1 MLLLAALHR
10 NRINERQFSKM
21 RWRIGRI
28 CLFLN
33 ANVVDCLCS
42 FHPQVATRCLHL
54 LLAHHFYWQHSVFSM
69 YIFAVYSSL
78 GTFFFWFSSCPL
90 LDYDYSSSF
99 QLCWHKR
106 LLFMIMLMWCQFSM
120 LFSLILSPSFFTWG
134 ENRMK
139 FGWNSSAGSPKT
151 RKKHRTWLSV
161 VISQQPCLEMH
172 SHFSSL
178 EHFKVMLIFSLHL
191 LPHIFFSFSGCVYFF
206 VVVVVE
212 HLWINGTF
220 ILAPRQIM
228 CILAA
233 ER

>member
-54 LLAHHFYWQHSVFSM
+54 LLAHNFYWQHSVFSM

-120 LFSLILSPSFFTWG
+120 LFSLILSPTFFTWG
-134 ENRMK
+134 ENEIRLK
-139 FGWNSSAGSPKT
+139 FFRWFAKNEKKTSNLTLRRDITTAMSPNAFAFFFF
-151 RKKHRTWLSV
+151 RT
-161 VISQQPCLEMH
+161 
-172 SHFSSL
+172 F
-178 EHFKVMLIFSLHL
+178 
-191 LPHIFFSFSGCVYFF
+191 
-206 VVVVVE
+206 
-212 HLWINGTF
+212 
-220 ILAPRQIM
+220 
-228 CILAA
+228 
-233 ER
+233 

>member
-54 LLAHHFYWQHSVFSM
+54 LLAHSFYWQHSVFSM

-78 GTFFFWFSSCPL
+78 GTFFFSFSSCPL

-120 LFSLILSPSFFTWG
+120 LFSLNLSPSFFTWG

-139 FGWNSSAGSPKT
+139 FCWNSSAGSPKT
-151 RKKHRTWLSV
+151 RKNIELDSPSWYHNSHVSKCIRIFLLSN
-161 VISQQPCLEMH
+161 ILKWCWFFRSIFCH
-172 SHFSSL
+172 IFFSRS
-178 EHFKVMLIFSLHL
+178 VAVLIFSLSSSSN
-191 LPHIFFSFSGCVYFF
+191 IY
-206 VVVVVE
+206 E
-212 HLWINGTF
+212 
-220 ILAPRQIM
+220 
-228 CILAA
+228 
-233 ER
+233 